1 MTDSLL
7 FFNDHKT
14 GTNSSQTKQAT
25 NKDLKMCATLLV
37 IREIQFKTTRYHYT
51 LSRITLQKQ

>member
-51 LSRITLQKQ
+51 LSRITL